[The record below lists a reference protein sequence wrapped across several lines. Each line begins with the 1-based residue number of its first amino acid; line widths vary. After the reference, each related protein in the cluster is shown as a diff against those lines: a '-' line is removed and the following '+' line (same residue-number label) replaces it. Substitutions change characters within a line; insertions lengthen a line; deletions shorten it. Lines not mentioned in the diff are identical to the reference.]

1 MTKKDIVRKVADQTG
16 ITQFYVK
23 EILESILQVIQDS
36 LNKGERITIQNFG
49 TFYVKEFGERNAW
62 NPKDGVPTKVSAKRV
77 VKFKS
82 ALNKKA

>member
-23 EILESILQVIQDS
+23 ETLESILLVIQDS
-36 LNKGERITIQNFG
+36 LKEGERITIQNFG

-62 NPKDGVPTKVSAKRV
+62 NPKDGIPTKVPAKRV

-82 ALNKKA
+82 SLNKKA